1 MDLVEVGSLSVP
13 VMIPRIQAET
23 FAQPLMMYQGGF
35 DRRLQSVGPF
45 HEDEDSGRLYLEGI
59 RMLWG

>member
-45 HEDEDSGRLYLEGI
+45 HEGEDSGRLYLEGI